1 MYLILYSGLA
11 GETEKRLISTIVEV
25 IPKINIVFCRT
36 LQELHRALLGPSINI
51 LAVLIIISDMQ
62 NLESIITL
70 RERLRYCRV
79 ILLLPNSDQDLVAAG
94 HTLWPRFVSSID
106 ADFKEIVSVL
116 NKMINTLDT
125 I

>member
-1 MYLILYSGLA
+1 MHLILYSGLA

-25 IPKINIVFCRT
+25 IPKINLVFCRT
-36 LQELHRALLGPSINI
+36 IQELHRALLGPSINI
-51 LAVLIIISDMQ
+51 LAVLIIISDIQ
-62 NLESIITL
+62 NLESIIPL

-79 ILLLPNSDQDLVAAG
+79 ILLLPNSDHELVAAA

-106 ADFKEIVSVL
+106 DDFKEIVSVL
-116 NKMINTLDT
+116 KKMINAFDT